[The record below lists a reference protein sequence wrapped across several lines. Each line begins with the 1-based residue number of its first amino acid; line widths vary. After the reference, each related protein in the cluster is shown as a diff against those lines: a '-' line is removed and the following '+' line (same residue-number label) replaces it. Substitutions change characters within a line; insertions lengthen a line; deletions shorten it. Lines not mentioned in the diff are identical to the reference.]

1 MSTTI
6 QSAITSN
13 TQGEAHP
20 AQKKLRKINKP
31 KKSNEKTLWL
41 VGHSITLF
49 FSILYMMY
57 YVQRKSKT
65 HLVPW
70 LAYKFALMGVWL
82 SYTISLNTQYN
93 LKSLPHY
100 GSLIATENFQYLL
113 LSVVWFFNRSS
124 LFKILPYTILSIL
137 HISNNFKLNAVLK
150 QEKLFAY
157 IILYNELFLFPVLF
171 VDTIL
176 LKGTSGYGL
185 VIYTMFVW
193 LRILQNENARFF
205 LYDNVTKLDVLM
217 MKIKNEKVK
226 KVWLKIK
233 KFLTYKQARFQQKF
247 L

>member
-1 MSTTI
+1 M
-6 QSAITSN
+6 
-13 TQGEAHP
+13 
-20 AQKKLRKINKP
+20 
-31 KKSNEKTLWL
+31 
-41 VGHSITLF
+41 
-49 FSILYMMY
+49 
-57 YVQRKSKT
+57 
-65 HLVPW
+65 
-70 LAYKFALMGVWL
+70 
-82 SYTISLNTQYN
+82 
-93 LKSLPHY
+93 
-100 GSLIATENFQYLL
+100 
-113 LSVVWFFNRSS
+113 
-124 LFKILPYTILSIL
+124 
-137 HISNNFKLNAVLK
+137 
-150 QEKLFAY
+150 
-157 IILYNELFLFPVLF
+157 FLFPVLF